1 MASPSRTLLRP
12 GFGST
17 PTDGRTRHYDTPA
30 LPATRYDA
38 PASIGSHRIELP
50 AAQTTRFRAAT
61 RIGTITDAGRSEIR
75 A

>member
-1 MASPSRTLLRP
+1 MASSSSTLLRP

-17 PTDGRTRHYDTPA
+17 PTDGRTRRYDAPA
-30 LPATRYDA
+30 LPDTRYDA

>member
-1 MASPSRTLLRP
+1 MASSSRTLLRP

-17 PTDGRTRHYDTPA
+17 PTDGRTRRYDAPA
-30 LPATRYDA
+30 LPVTRYHA

-50 AAQTTRFRAAT
+50 AAQMTRFRAAT